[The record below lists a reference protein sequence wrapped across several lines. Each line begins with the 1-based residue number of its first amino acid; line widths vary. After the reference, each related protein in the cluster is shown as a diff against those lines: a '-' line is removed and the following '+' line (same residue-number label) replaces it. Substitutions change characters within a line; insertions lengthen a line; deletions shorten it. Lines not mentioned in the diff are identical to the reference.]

1 MLIRAVVAAVLV
13 SVAAPALAE
22 PENTNWPNYQEGDF
36 TISNYRFVSGEILS
50 QLKLHYR
57 TLGSAE
63 RNTAGEIVNGVLL
76 LQGNTGTGANW
87 LRPSLADELFKDG
100 QPLDA
105 GRYFMI
111 IPDAL
116 GRGGSSKPSDGLK
129 GEFPHYR
136 YHDMV
141 DSTHPLITRGS
152 RSPICAS

>member
-1 MLIRAVVAAVLV
+1 MRSIRAVVAAALIGM
-13 SVAAPALAE
+13 SAPAFAQE
-22 PENTNWPNYQEGDF
+22 TSWPNFREGDF
-36 TISNYRFVSGEILS
+36 TIADYRFNSGETLP

-57 TLGSAE
+57 ILGTAE
-63 RNTAGEIVNGVLL
+63 HNAAGEIVNAVLL

-105 GRYFMI
+105 RRYFII

-129 GEFPHYR
+129 GNFPH
-136 YHDMV
+136 
-141 DSTHPLITRGS
+141 
-152 RSPICAS
+152 